1 MSLVPKICVS
11 YMLAQFPLLAEKVAL
26 ERVVLAS
33 VEMLLSSGRS
43 WPFQQSQAIT
53 MLELTGDD
61 EESLSPL
68 SQPWLHLSPDC

>member
-1 MSLVPKICVS
+1 
-11 YMLAQFPLLAEKVAL
+11 MLAQFPLLAEKVAL

-33 VEMLLSSGRS
+33 VEILLSSGRS

-53 MLELTGDD
+53 TSGLTGDD

-68 SQPWLHLSPDC
+68 SQPRPQLLPDC